1 MTFNHPTRCNAP
13 VQNKPTRTPAFLLGI
28 PLFLVCVL
36 GYAFFL
42 RGACG
47 NYFYP
52 ALLCLE
58 CLQCLPFL
66 ALGVIGTSTFAF
78 GFRASCSAL
87 RSTRFL
93 FFTPREPASPENLIA
108 VLRFMIVS
116 AYALGGLLFLISLHN
131 IVASVQGNFLGKSIM
146 LSIST
151 LMSPILISEAVLRPL
166 KTRIENLGDKNF

>member
-1 MTFNHPTRCNAP
+1 MH

-42 RGACG
+42 RGECG
-47 NYFYP
+47 NRLFP
-52 ALLCLE
+52 VLVILECLQ

-78 GFRASCSAL
+78 GFTASCSVL
-87 RSTRFL
+87 RSVGFL
-93 FFTPREPASPENLIA
+93 FFTPRKPAFPENLIA

-166 KTRIENLGDKNF
+166 KTRIENLGGKKIDP